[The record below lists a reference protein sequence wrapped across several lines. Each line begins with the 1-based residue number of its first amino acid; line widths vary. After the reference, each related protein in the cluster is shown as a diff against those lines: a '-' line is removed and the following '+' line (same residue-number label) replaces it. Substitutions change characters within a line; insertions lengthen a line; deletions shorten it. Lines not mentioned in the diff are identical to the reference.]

1 MDINII
7 KRIVSDTTQC
17 DLNDEEKN
25 KRRIR
30 EHVDNRRLYFSL
42 CRKYTPLSLAEIG
55 RSIKPKK
62 DHATVLYNIRQLD
75 DQMLF
80 NKILR
85 NKYENLRSRIE
96 YVKSQVDESSID
108 FVTALNRLEKMEVQ
122 NKKLMGVN
130 TELLNQIDQLNG
142 KIKRQNKYLVENGY
156 KIGMSIFKED

>member
-80 NKILR
+80 NKTLR
-85 NKYENLRSRIE
+85 NKY
-96 YVKSQVDESSID
+96 
-108 FVTALNRLEKMEVQ
+108 EKMEVQ

-130 TELLNQIDQLNG
+130 TELLNQIDELND
-142 KIKRQNKYLVENGY
+142 KIKRQNKYLVKNGY